1 MGEQDYPG
9 EFTDYAED
17 GVDLTLVRYWLS
29 QTPAERLE
37 DLQEFVNAVEE
48 IRELNAQR

>member
-29 QTPAERLE
+29 LTPVERLE
-37 DLQEFVNAVEE
+37 DLQQFVDSVEE
-48 IRELNAQR
+48 IRALNDQY